1 MSWVAALAIVAGV
14 YLVANL
20 VVRRFGLGG
29 SSLDRES
36 LRELVQRN
44 DDAVCLIDVR
54 SAAEYE
60 SGHIPT
66 ALNIPHTSIGSNPP
80 RVSKDALI
88 VLYCQTGSRSQVARA
103 TLTRKGYTNLVNFGS
118 LRRWRAPI
126 VTGGEPGRLLPA
138 EESIPDK

>member
-20 VVRRFGLGG
+20 VVRRFGFGG
-29 SSLDRES
+29 SPLDRES

-44 DDAVCLIDVR
+44 DDTVCLIDVR

-66 ALNIPHTSIGSNPP
+66 ALNIPHTSIGGNPP
-80 RVSKDALI
+80 HVPKDTLV
-88 VLYCQTGSRSQVARA
+88 VLYCQSGSRSQAARA
-103 TLTRKGYTNLVNFGS
+103 TLTRNGYSNVVNFGS
-118 LRRWRAPI
+118 LRRWKAPV
-126 VTGGEPGRLLPA
+126 VTGGDPGRLLPA
-138 EESIPDK
+138 EESIPDD